1 MPPLLG
7 VALWFWAR
15 SLSIVIT
22 AETRGLGESE
32 RCMDWGVD
40 NINKVQAYDGE
51 PTRVKCPL
59 FSTYIK
65 SNYTAAHAS
74 GLTLVW
80 YKTSPNQDLEEPIDL
95 NQAENRVSKERD
107 LLWFWPVTRKD
118 SGNYTC
124 MLRNTTYCI
133 KVAVPLHV
141 IQKDKDHCYS
151 QKEHI
156 LLQDFGIGETS
167 NLTCPGT
174 TEFYQSTVQPIITW
188 YKNCLKL
195 VSDSIEP
202 RPIGLLL
209 LFPVIKERH
218 EANYTCVVSITNRGV
233 SFTLTRTIAV
243 SITTSQGHPKPPN
256 LMRPKIGERFEVEY
270 DQEVNLTCQAYFYY
284 IRGSSTAVWWTIDG
298 WDAKD
303 LAPRVTIQESEELWP
318 LKNKVVESVLTI
330 NALTPSDLQKNYT
343 CFARNSQ
350 GIKSRQVILARKAPN
365 YMIELGCALGFTLLI
380 VVTSIVVYHCWWI
393 EIILLYRLYF
403 GTDETVGD
411 GKEYDVYVS
420 YARNAEEEEFVLT
433 TLRTVLEN
441 DYGYKVCVYDRDS
454 LPGGIIT
461 DETLACIWKSR
472 RLLVI
477 LSSNYLVNGTQSLLE
492 LKAGMENMINTGQIK
507 VILVEFEPVRKMGH
521 VKELKRLKTVSTT
534 IKWRGVKS
542 QDLSSRFWKRLRVA
556 LPVKR
561 RADPSD
567 SSLET
572 SMCDF
577 V

>member
-1 MPPLLG
+1 M
-7 VALWFWAR
+7 
-15 SLSIVIT
+15 T
-22 AETRGLGESE
+22 
-32 RCMDWGVD
+32 
-40 NINKVQAYDGE
+40 
-51 PTRVKCPL
+51 
-59 FSTYIK
+59 
-65 SNYTAAHAS
+65 
-74 GLTLVW
+74 
-80 YKTSPNQDLEEPIDL
+80 
-95 NQAENRVSKERD
+95 
-107 LLWFWPVTRKD
+107 
-118 SGNYTC
+118 
-124 MLRNTTYCI
+124 
-133 KVAVPLHV
+133 
-141 IQKDKDHCYS
+141 
-151 QKEHI
+151 
-156 LLQDFGIGETS
+156 
-167 NLTCPGT
+167 
-174 TEFYQSTVQPIITW
+174 
-188 YKNCLKL
+188 
-195 VSDSIEP
+195 
-202 RPIGLLL
+202 
-209 LFPVIKERH
+209 
-218 EANYTCVVSITNRGV
+218 
-233 SFTLTRTIAV
+233 
-243 SITTSQGHPKPPN
+243 
-256 LMRPKIGERFEVEY
+256 
-270 DQEVNLTCQAYFYY
+270 
-284 IRGSSTAVWWTIDG
+284 
-298 WDAKD
+298 
-303 LAPRVTIQESEELWP
+303 
-318 LKNKVVESVLTI
+318 
-330 NALTPSDLQKNYT
+330 
-343 CFARNSQ
+343 
-350 GIKSRQVILARKAPN
+350 
-365 YMIELGCALGFTLLI
+365 
-380 VVTSIVVYHCWWI
+380 
-393 EIILLYRLYF
+393 
-403 GTDETVGD
+403 D